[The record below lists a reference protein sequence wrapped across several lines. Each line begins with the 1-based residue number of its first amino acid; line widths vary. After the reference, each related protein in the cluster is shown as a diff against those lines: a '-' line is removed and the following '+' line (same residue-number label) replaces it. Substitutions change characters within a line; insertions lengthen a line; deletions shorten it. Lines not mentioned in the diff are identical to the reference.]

1 LERERTKFS
10 RILVMIID
18 LEQPNIFPQGEVSNF
33 DVCIVGAGA
42 AGLILAI
49 ELINHGKR
57 VLVLESGG
65 LRRWERRTQALKMSE
80 ILGLPYAGV
89 HSGRFRALG
98 GTTTVWA
105 GQIAELSELD
115 FAHRSWVPG
124 SGWPIKK
131 SDLAAGYAR
140 ALELE
145 GLAGSIQEDR
155 VIWSERACPPPDLG
169 DELTLAFSR
178 YCPERKFAYLFEKT
192 INSHPDLMIY
202 LHANACELTIAEDG
216 QTVTSVR
223 CRTLTG
229 KEQHFA
235 ADRFVLCLGG
245 IETSRFLLQPYA
257 RGPWTRNRFVGR
269 HFQDHIHCFGADLSG
284 AKLNQNWHYGPHRI
298 DVHGYLYLPKINLSP
313 AAQER
318 YGVLNASGMAEYED
332 GVYPVLRIAILMLAG
347 PVSAIT
353 FRDLVYSLPR
363 MPAALLHHFARK
375 INPKFILP
383 MSRLKLSVYCE
394 QSPLS
399 ESRIALTD
407 ERDVLGMYRSSID
420 WRVSSQ
426 EVETVRRYVQVARQV
441 FEQRGLGL
449 VEPDPNL
456 FHDRIV
462 HRFGENFH
470 HMGGT
475 RMAGS
480 ALEGVVDPDLRIFGT
495 RNAYVCSTS
504 IFPTSGFANPTHTLL
519 ALAVRLAWHLKDLPT
534 VRQQL

>member
-1 LERERTKFS
+1 
-10 RILVMIID
+10 MIID
-18 LEQPNIFPQGEVSNF
+18 LEQVNILQTELSNF
-33 DVCIVGAGA
+33 DLCIVGAGA

-57 VLVLESGG
+57 VLLLESGG
-65 LRRWERRTQALKMSE
+65 LRRWERRTQALKESE

-89 HSGRFRALG
+89 HSGRFRTLG
-98 GTTTVWA
+98 GTTATWA
-105 GQIAELSELD
+105 GQIMELDEID
-115 FAHRSWVPG
+115 FAHRYWVLG

-145 GLAGSIQEDR
+145 GLGDSIQDDQA
-155 VIWSERACPPPDLG
+155 IWSERGFEPPDLG
-169 DELTLAFSR
+169 DELKLEFSR
-178 YCPERKFAYLFEKT
+178 YCPERKFARLFEGT
-192 INSHPDLMIY
+192 INTHPDLIII
-202 LHANACELTIAEDG
+202 LHANACELIIAEDG
-216 QTVTSVR
+216 ETVTSVR

-229 KEQHFA
+229 KEEYFA

-245 IETSRFLLQPYA
+245 IESSRFLLQPHA
-257 RGPWTRNRFVGR
+257 AAPWNRSGFVGR
-269 HFQDHIHCFGADLSG
+269 HFQDHIHCFGADLQC
-284 AKLNQNWHYGPHRI
+284 AKLGKNWHYGPHRV
-298 DVHGYLYLPKINLSP
+298 DFHGYLHLPKINLAP

-332 GVYPVLRIAILMLAG
+332 GVYPAMRIAVLMLAG
-347 PVSAIT
+347 PHSAIKL
-353 FRDLVYSLPR
+353 RDVFYSLPR
-363 MPAALLHHFARK
+363 MPSALLHHFVRK
-375 INPKFILP
+375 IDPNFVLP

-407 ERDVLGMYRSSID
+407 KRDPLGLYQSSID

-426 EVETVRRYVQVARQV
+426 ELETVRRYVQVVRHV
-441 FEQRGLGL
+441 FEQRGLAL

-456 FHDRIV
+456 FHDCIV
-462 HRFGENFH
+462 RKFSDNFH

-475 RMAGS
+475 RMAYS
-480 ALEGVVDPDLRIFGT
+480 PREGVVNPDLRLFGT

-504 IFPTSGFANPTHTLL
+504 VFPTSGFANPTHTLL
-519 ALAVRLAWHLKDLPT
+519 ALAIRLAWHLKKLPT
-534 VRQQL
+534 IRQEH